1 MVWHH
6 DLGLVVLSILVS
18 VLAAIAAR
26 ELLGRI
32 NEALGQ
38 VWLAWLAG
46 IAVVDGIGTW
56 SMHYTG
62 KLVGHLPVPLLFDW
76 RMVLFSLLV
85 GISGGAATL
94 FVLP

>member
-1 MVWHH
+1 MSRNIVMVWHH

-18 VLAAIAAR
+18 ILAAIAAR

-32 NEALGQ
+32 NEARGQ
-38 VWLAWLAG
+38 IWLA
-46 IAVVDGIGTW
+46 
-56 SMHYTG
+56 YPR
-62 KLVGHLPVPLLFDW
+62 PVPLLFDW